1 MFYICIYGHA
11 HTHNDEHFIQEWGTQ
26 RHQLRSQPDQHKTA
40 ILLVYDKKQVIV
52 ETKKNLVS
60 KIKAQLTYQT
70 ELMYSNTII

>member
-1 MFYICIYGHA
+1 MSILFKNGENKDISC
-11 HTHNDEHFIQEWGTQ
+11 
-26 RHQLRSQPDQHKTA
+26 RSQLDQHKTA

>member
-1 MFYICIYGHA
+1 MSILFKNGENKDISC
-11 HTHNDEHFIQEWGTQ
+11 
-26 RHQLRSQPDQHKTA
+26 RSQLDQHKTA

-52 ETKKNLVS
+52 ETKKNSVS